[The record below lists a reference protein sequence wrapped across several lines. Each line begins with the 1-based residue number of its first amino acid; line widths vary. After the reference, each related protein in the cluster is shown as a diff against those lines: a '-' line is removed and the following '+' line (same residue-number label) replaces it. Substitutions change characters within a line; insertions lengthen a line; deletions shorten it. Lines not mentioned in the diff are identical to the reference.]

1 MVPLLPRFF
10 FFFVAWLFL
19 LPASQAV
26 AVEFTA
32 RVVSVIDG
40 DDIVVRHQ
48 GLNEDVRL
56 YGIDCPEEGQAYGR
70 RAKEFTAK
78 LAYHKTVTV
87 QAYGLDAFGRTV
99 ADVILPDG
107 RLLNHEL
114 VKAGLAW
121 WFRRYAPENEALAK
135 LEEEARAS
143 KRELWR
149 DADPIPPWVFR
160 KLRRGQPLDPSDFAL
175 LDRGPPS
182 LGSSAEGGP
191 SSGQPKTLTLPIIGN
206 RRSHIYHRPDCPN
219 YSQVAPENQVA
230 FGSAAEAEAAG
241 YRVAKNCPRS

>member
-1 MVPLLPRFF
+1 MVLLLPRF
-10 FFFVAWLFL
+10 VVSWLL
-19 LPASQAV
+19 ILPLSPTAA
-26 AVEFTA
+26 AEEFTA
-32 RVVSVIDG
+32 RVISVIDG
-40 DDIVVRHQ
+40 DDLIVRHN

-70 RAKEFTAK
+70 RAKEFTTK

-87 QAYGLDAFGRTV
+87 QAHGSDAFGRTI

-107 RLLNHEL
+107 RLLNHQL

-121 WFRRYAPENEALAK
+121 WFRRYAPDNEELATLEN
-135 LEEEARAS
+135 EARAS
-143 KRELWR
+143 KKELWR

-175 LDRGPPS
+175 LDRRPPS
-182 LGSSAEGGP
+182 LGSSAERSP
-191 SSGQPKTLTLPIIGN
+191 PTDQPNTLTLPIIGN
-206 RRSHIYHRPDCPN
+206 RHSHIYHRPDCPN
-219 YSQVAPENQVA
+219 YSQVAAKNRVK
-230 FGSAAEAEAAG
+230 FNSAAEAEAAG